1 MRFMELIVRV
11 ATLNE
16 KSFEFVKSSGL
27 LHQAVE
33 LYNTPDVLLKL
44 NIAEVMEQFGESSWT
59 IQFLKDDEQVWKLIQ
74 KEAFD
79 EDTEFYVR
87 KYLVQLITK
96 MHSMGCF
103 KFTPEISKNI
113 VLFVRNCVTNK
124 NYEEMSAALTI
135 IGHLNRTHEGVK
147 LVIGDQEI
155 IKSYVAVSKTT
166 KD

>member
-1 MRFMELIVRV
+1 VQMRFMELIVRV

-74 KEAFD
+74 KEAF
-79 EDTEFYVR
+79 V
-87 KYLVQLITK
+87 LIANDSGRR
-96 MHSMGCF
+96 HR
-103 KFTPEISKNI
+103 
-113 VLFVRNCVTNK
+113 VLC
-124 NYEEMSAALTI
+124 EEVSGSADHQNAFDGL
-135 IGHLNRTHEGVK
+135 LQVYS
-147 LVIGDQEI
+147 GDL
-155 IKSYVAVSKTT
+155 
-166 KD
+166 